1 MVSKIKKP
9 VSILLSVIMVFSLFT
24 IVPFTASAIEYGVY
38 VNQVNANTTTSG
50 TGWSYNVQTNT
61 LTLNNYNFNGVAVI
75 PDGDPTVIMN
85 YSRTDTFTIELAGTN
100 TIVQGDSTNK
110 TWWGIYS
117 RSDLVITGDGTLN
130 ISTANGGT
138 RGAAIYGEKNVTI
151 DGNCTVNATSG
162 TVTSELQG
170 YGVGGGDNS
179 SLTIGENAKVTLTG
193 PKGGTN
199 MTVKNAAPGLGWTDT
214 AGTTGKRFI
223 EASTSG
229 QNLISYKKVQF
240 PAQAVAS
247 VTSGGTTEYYQS
259 LKDAI
264 TAAPN
269 GSTVTL
275 LKDVTETQTAYANN
289 NDTYGGT
296 GNVISGKTIT
306 ITSNGTG
313 SDRKTVTG
321 SRFDVINGG
330 NVTFTNIIID
340 GGVADSA
347 HKIINNNNSYSYYF
361 MAVSYGSTLTFD
373 TGATVQNYYANAHG
387 VIDVGNGRRGN
398 IVTSNGSSTINI
410 KDGSEFKNLGANY
423 GVFREDYK
431 STINMSGGSVTN
443 CTSFANE
450 GVCAYVAQGSAFN
463 MTGGEIT
470 GCSPEGSAPGLIFLH
485 TGQANG
491 NNKFTM
497 TGGTISG
504 NTAKLGGTVYSDN
517 VNNTVTV
524 GGSAVATGN
533 TGTQINDGQQGSS
546 NFYLAA
552 RQTMTLVSDNHLS
565 GDSLIGIYSKTA
577 PTDSADVKIATGAV
591 KADIKHIHSDLPGNA
606 GIVYCDGTKDWIYL
620 NDQFVEVSC
629 HHTSHQN
636 GTVWLSTAVSTYEV
650 TFDTDGGT
658 PATIPAQTVVSNSKA
673 TKPADP
679 TKDSYM
685 FDGWYNG
692 DTEFNFDTPITADTN
707 LKAKWSVPVASVTSN
722 GTTTYYSEFST
733 ALTNWVNGSTLTLL
747 ADVTTS
753 STINVSGTKTLD
765 LNGKTI
771 TMTGNDCILYVNGG
785 SLTVNGNGGTLT
797 GGKGGLNYGDSY
809 RRGGAIDLKSG
820 SVVLDNCNITNN
832 TSSFGSAVFM
842 AGSTV
847 LTIQNGTAI
856 TNNVGGNAV
865 LWVQGGTVNMTGG
878 TISNNSATAVSMYS
892 NNWYSDLARFNMSGG
907 TISNNTGSGVAFSGN
922 QTGQC
927 SVSGN
932 AVIKDNTSAN
942 LNLSGSVLLNV
953 NGELGD
959 DASIGITKNPGVF
972 TNSTDTSFND
982 ASKFFSDNSSY
993 AVHKNDAG
1001 QLYLSKKLIAG
1012 HTLSLDGNIAINFY
1026 LDPSAAGLTAADV
1039 NSGNLSY
1046 SFAWVDQAD
1055 TKAKVDVAEQARQSQ
1070 EFTVSDDGKYIIV
1083 TCHVCAAEMTCGVNA
1098 SFTLGKKS
1106 ESEVYSVRDY
1116 CDTVFTPTADWLT
1129 KYRAKYPDDTAK
1141 SYNNLVALVTKM
1153 LDYGA
1158 KAQTVFGIKT
1168 GDPANT
1174 GLDYT
1179 MSSDTPDFDR
1189 AIQKA
1194 NDSLA
1199 DNPASPDFYGENFK
1213 APSLVFLDYSTLKL
1227 YFENKDGSL
1236 STSGLTKWNNY
1247 YYIKHENIAASQLD
1261 TLQTFT
1267 VSGKTFRYSALDYAK
1282 VLATSANTDNANL
1295 AKALYWY
1302 NQAANDY
1309 FG

>member
-1 MVSKIKKP
+1 MISKIKKP
-9 VSILLSVIMVFSLFT
+9 VSILLSLIMVFSMFA
-24 IVPFTASAIEYGVY
+24 IVPFTASAAENGLY
-38 VNQVNANTTTSG
+38 VNNVYANTTTSG

-61 LTLNNYNFNGVAVI
+61 LTLNNYNFNGVATI
-75 PDGDPTVIMN
+75 PGIDPTVIM
-85 YSRTDTFTIELAGTN
+85 YYPREGTFTIELKGTN
-100 TIVQGDSTNK
+100 TIVQGDSTNR

-130 ISTANGGT
+130 ISTANGGR

-162 TVTSELQG
+162 TVTSDLQG

-321 SRFDVINGG
+321 SRFDVKNGG

-347 HKIINNNNSYSYYF
+347 HKITSYNSWSNYF
-361 MAVSYGSTLTFD
+361 MVVSYGSTLTFD
-373 TGATVQNYYANAHG
+373 TGATVQNYYAAAHG

-398 IVTSNGSSTINI
+398 LDTSNGSSTINI

-443 CTSFANE
+443 CTSFSNE

-470 GCSPEGSAPGLIFLH
+470 GCSPEGTAPGLIFLH
-485 TGQANG
+485 DGQANG
-491 NNKFTM
+491 NNKFNM

-504 NTAKLGGTVYSDN
+504 NTAKLGGAVYSHN
-517 VNNTVTV
+517 VNNTITV

-533 TGTQINDGQQGSS
+533 TGTDINNGQSGSS

-552 RQTMTLVSDNHLS
+552 GQTMTIESDNHLS
-565 GDSLIGIYSKTA
+565 GDSLIGIYSATA

-591 KADIKHIHSDLPGNA
+591 KDDIKHIHSDLPGNA
-606 GIVYCDGTKDWIYL
+606 GIIYCDGEKDWIWY
-620 NDQFVEVSC
+620 NNQFVEVSC
-629 HHTSHQN
+629 HHTSHQS
-636 GTVWLSTAVSTYEV
+636 GTVWLSTAVNTYEV

-692 DTEFNFDTPITADTN
+692 DTEFDFDTPITADTN

-722 GTTTYYSEFST
+722 GTTTNYTDFGT
-733 ALTNWVNGSTLTLL
+733 AVSKWTNGSTLTLL
-747 ADVTTS
+747 ADVQAN
-753 STINVSGTKTLD
+753 STITVSGTRTLD
-765 LNGKTI
+765 LNGYGITKSNQGRLFNVDGNLTI
-771 TMTGNDCILYVNGG
+771 NDSNPTRSTHKYTVDETGLAVLNENGTQSFQG
-785 SLTVNGNGGTLT
+785 GYITGGHGYTTSGEYGWGGFAIVDLGHKNQNYSLTINGGTIIGNKTDL
-797 GGKGGLNYGDSY
+797 GGGGVVRVNSNGIFTMN
-809 RRGGAIDLKSG
+809 GGAIIYNTTATDPASENNDGAVSGEPNVKFYIRGGTIAHNTTKGGVTSDLYLANNQKVIVDG
-820 SVVLDNCNITNN
+820 ELDSA
-832 TSSFGSAVFM
+832 TSIGIKM
-842 AGSTV
+842 
-847 LTIQNGTAI
+847 QNGT
-856 TNNVGGNAV
+856 
-865 LWVQGGTVNMTGG
+865 
-878 TISNNSATAVSMYS
+878 
-892 NNWYSDLARFNMSGG
+892 
-907 TISNNTGSGVAFSGN
+907 
-922 QTGQC
+922 
-927 SVSGN
+927 
-932 AVIKDNTSAN
+932 
-942 LNLSGSVLLNV
+942 
-953 NGELGD
+953 
-959 DASIGITKNPGVF
+959 GVF
-972 TNSTDTSFND
+972 TNSSTTDYNV
-982 ASKFFSDNSSY
+982 ASKFKSDNVNY
-993 AVHKNDAG
+993 KVVKNADG
-1001 QLYLSKKLIAG
+1001 QLELRKALFVGHNITLNGDIGVNFFINSAYADFNGAQTATVVFTWDNGNYTKEVNLKDLTPDANGYYKATCDVVAAHMAHKIHAVVYLNGAALDETNDFSVQDYAEKIYKNPDEYDDKGKPKQLKALAKALLNYGAMAQIMFDTALKEKPNLANKNVGATDLTGVTAEQVTAAIKQANDQNTGADMTNVAAKLHANWYTTTVIYLSKNTVK
-1012 HTLSLDGNIAINFY
+1012 HYF
-1026 LDPSAAGLTAADV
+1026 
-1039 NSGNLSY
+1039 
-1046 SFAWVDQAD
+1046 
-1055 TKAKVDVAEQARQSQ
+1055 TKA
-1070 EFTVSDDGKYIIV
+1070 DDSF
-1083 TCHVCAAEMTCGVNA
+1083 NA
-1098 SFTLGKKS
+1098 
-1106 ESEVYSVRDY
+1106 
-1116 CDTVFTPTADWLT
+1116 TA
-1129 KYRAKYPDDTAK
+1129 YQG
-1141 SYNNLVALVTKM
+1141 N
-1153 LDYGA
+1153 
-1158 KAQTVFGIKT
+1158 Q
-1168 GDPANT
+1168 
-1174 GLDYT
+1174 
-1179 MSSDTPDFDR
+1179 
-1189 AIQKA
+1189 
-1194 NDSLA
+1194 
-1199 DNPASPDFYGENFK
+1199 
-1213 APSLVFLDYSTLKL
+1213 
-1227 YFENKDGSL
+1227 
-1236 STSGLTKWNNY
+1236 NNY
-1247 YYIKHENIAASQLD
+1247 YYFVQKEDIAAAELD
-1261 TLQTFT
+1261 TLQEFKVGDYTF
-1267 VSGKTFRYSALDYAK
+1267 KYSALDYVVA
-1282 VLATSANTDNANL
+1282 VINSNMSDNAKNI
-1295 AKALYWY
+1295 AKALFLY
-1302 NQAANDY
+1302 NQAANAY
-1309 FG
+1309 FD

>member
-1 MVSKIKKP
+1 MISKIKKP
-9 VSILLSVIMVFSLFT
+9 VSILLSLIMVFSMFA
-24 IVPFTASAIEYGVY
+24 IVPLSASAAENGLY
-38 VNQVNANTTTSG
+38 VNNVDANTTTSG

-61 LTLNNYNFNGVAVI
+61 LTLNNYNFNGVATI
-75 PDGDPTVIMN
+75 PGIDPTVIM
-85 YSRTDTFTIELAGTN
+85 YYPREGTFTIELKGTN
-100 TIVQGDSTNK
+100 TIVQGNSTNR

-130 ISTANGGT
+130 ISTANGGR

-162 TVTSELQG
+162 TVTSDLQG

-306 ITSNGTG
+306 VTSNGTG

-347 HKIINNNNSYSYYF
+347 HKITSYNSWSNYF
-361 MAVSYGSTLTFD
+361 MVVSYGSTLTFD
-373 TGATVQNYYANAHG
+373 TGATVQNYYAAAHG

-398 IVTSNGSSTINI
+398 LDTSNGSSTINI

-443 CTSFANE
+443 CTSFSNE

-470 GCSPEGSAPGLIFLH
+470 GCSPEGTAPGLIFLH
-485 TGQANG
+485 DGQANG
-491 NNKFTM
+491 NNKFNM

-504 NTAKLGGTVYSDN
+504 NTAKLGGAVYSHN

-533 TGTQINDGQQGSS
+533 TGTDINNGQSGSS

-552 RQTMTLVSDNHLS
+552 GQTMTIESDNHLS
-565 GDSLIGIYSKTA
+565 GDSLIGIYSATA
-577 PTDSADVKIATGAV
+577 PTDSADVKIATGAI
-591 KADIKHIHSDLPGNA
+591 KDDIKHIHSDLPGNA
-606 GIVYCDGTKDWIYL
+606 GIIYCDGEKDWIWY

-629 HHTSHQN
+629 HHTSHQG
-636 GTVWLSTAVSTYEV
+636 GTVWLSTAVNTYEV

-692 DTEFNFDTPITADTN
+692 DTEFDFDTPITANTN

-722 GTTTYYSEFST
+722 GTTTNYTDFGT
-733 ALTNWVNGSTLTLL
+733 AVSKWTNGSTLTLL
-747 ADVTTS
+747 ANVERN
-753 STINVSGTKTLD
+753 STINVTGTQTLD
-765 LNGKTI
+765 LNGYGIK
-771 TMTGNDCILYVNGG
+771 MTGNSNVINVGSANLTLNDSNPSQTHKFDPPSGGVGLATLNEENGALTINGGYITGGCNVNYGGGILVGAGRLTMNGGNIIGNKAVNGG
-785 SLTVNGNGGTLT
+785 GVSV
-797 GGKGGLNYGDSY
+797 
-809 RRGGAIDLKSG
+809 RGGAGTFTLNGGSVSYNEGTNLGGGIMSYGSGEHPNQGLLKINGGSVQYNTCKKSG
-820 SVVLDNCNITNN
+820 GIFS
-832 TSSFGSAVFM
+832 
-842 AGSTV
+842 
-847 LTIQNGTAI
+847 QTA
-856 TNNVGGNAV
+856 
-865 LWVQGGTVNMTGG
+865 ME
-878 TISNNSATAVSMYS
+878 
-892 NNWYSDLARFNMSGG
+892 
-907 TISNNTGSGVAFSGN
+907 
-922 QTGQC
+922 
-927 SVSGN
+927 
-932 AVIKDNTSAN
+932 
-942 LNLSGSVLLNV
+942 LSGSPNISGNKETSGKDSNLTFYGNTNIPEEYMYCIIKVT
-953 NGELGD
+953 GELTPVTP
-959 DASIGITKNPGVF
+959 IGVMRLTTGENGWENPCAGVF
-972 TNSTDTSFND
+972 TASDNTSFND
-982 ASKFFSDNSSY
+982 AGKFKSDDVNY
-993 AVHKNDAG
+993 KVVKNADG
-1001 QLYLSKKLIAG
+1001 QLELRKALFVG
-1012 HTLSLDGNIAINFY
+1012 HNITLNGDI
-1026 LDPSAAGLTAADV
+1026 
-1039 NSGNLSY
+1039 
-1046 SFAWVDQAD
+1046 
-1055 TKAKVDVAEQARQSQ
+1055 
-1070 EFTVSDDGKYIIV
+1070 
-1083 TCHVCAAEMTCGVNA
+1083 GVNFFINSA
-1098 SFTLGKKS
+1098 YANFAGAETAT
-1106 ESEVYSVRDY
+1106 V
-1116 CDTVFTPTADWLT
+1116 VFTWD
-1129 KYRAKYPDDTAK
+1129 
-1141 SYNNLVALVTKM
+1141 NGN
-1153 LDYGA
+1153 
-1158 KAQTVFGIKT
+1158 
-1168 GDPANT
+1168 
-1174 GLDYT
+1174 YT
-1179 MSSDTPDFDR
+1179 
-1189 AIQKA
+1189 Q
-1194 NDSLA
+1194 
-1199 DNPASPDFYGENFK
+1199 
-1213 APSLVFLDYSTLKL
+1213 L
-1227 YFENKDGSL
+1227 YQR
-1236 STSGLTKWNNY
+1236 
-1247 YYIKHENIAASQLD
+1247 SQPQR
-1261 TLQTFT
+1261 THNRR
-1267 VSGKTFRYSALDYAK
+1267 KRP
-1282 VLATSANTDNANL
+1282 
-1295 AKALYWY
+1295 
-1302 NQAANDY
+1302 
-1309 FG
+1309 